1 MNLDQTAEKEKMIEA
16 YHAYLEN
23 TAGSKKA
30 LKELLSKK
38 NIKTSSTVSKDK
50 SESSSKQNESSE
62 KFEVKAD
69 KDDS

>member
-30 LKELLSKK
+30 LKELLTKHHFKKSNQSTESKK
-38 NIKTSSTVSKDK
+38 NDEV
-50 SESSSKQNESSE
+50 NE
-62 KFEVKAD
+62 
-69 KDDS
+69 

>member
-23 TAGSKKA
+23 TTGSKKA

-38 NIKTSSTVSKDK
+38 YFKNSNQCIN
-50 SESSSKQNESSE
+50 SKQE
-62 KFEVKAD
+62 D
-69 KDDS
+69 